1 MSDKM
6 TPIPFPKL
14 MEWIMEEK
22 NTKGTVFGIQRP
34 FVADKNQTSKIFG
47 RRLETPFGPAAG
59 PHTQLAQ
66 NIVAAYY
73 AGSRF
78 FELKTVQIIDGEDL
92 PVLKPCIAGDDEC
105 YNVEWST
112 ELYVPQ
118 ALDEYVKA
126 WIAIQV
132 ISKEFELGAMDGF
145 QFNMS
150 VGYDLDGIKSKKID
164 TFIISLKDASQTK
177 IFTDC
182 KKWLSEHIGI
192 FTNFTPEDMTAV
204 SPYVCNSVTL
214 STLHGCPP
222 EKIERIAM
230 YLMKEK
236 KLHTFI
242 KCNPTLLGY
251 EYTRNILDD
260 LGYGYVSFD
269 DRHFKNDLQYGDAI
283 PMIKRL
289 KAAAKEA
296 NLEFG
301 VKITNTFPV
310 EIREKEL
317 PGVEM
322 YMSGKA
328 LYPLS
333 MSVAAKLSADLGGDI
348 RISYSG
354 GADYFNIEKIVD
366 AGIWPVTL
374 ATTVLKTGG
383 YQRFLQIAQLFA
395 HKPTRKFEGV
405 NVAFA
410 AEIVDQIKLDQ
421 HYMKAI
427 KPLSSRKI
435 NKKVPLIECFI
446 APCQEGCPIGQ
457 DVPAYLRL
465 VEEGRMKEALDIIL
479 EKNPLPFITG
489 TICPHNCMSKCIR
502 NFYDSPVAIRR
513 AKLTAAKSGY
523 SAYMADVKKPLITSD
538 KCAAVVGG
546 GPAGLA
552 AAYFLAKGG
561 MQVTIYEK
569 QTKLGGVVR
578 YAIPAFRIPEEA
590 IDRDISLVTAMG
602 VQNVTGCEI
611 HSIDELKK
619 KHDYVVLAVG
629 ASIPGI
635 LRLEKGEAMNALDFL
650 EAYNRGHGCVDVG
663 RRIAVV
669 GGGNTAMD
677 TARAAKR
684 TRGVEKVT
692 IVYRRTN
699 KYMPAAE
706 EELLMALEDGVEF
719 KELLSPV
726 SFQNNQLIC
735 REMALGERDA
745 SGRRGVVETDNMTV
759 IDADTVISAVGEQV
773 PGSFYR
779 ANDLET
785 SLQGRLIINSD
796 TLETSRS
803 GVFAVGDGLYGPASV
818 VEAIRDARK
827 AAESILS
834 KTLAD
839 NHEIQVDPELIY
851 SRKGV
856 LADEGDMPSENC
868 RCLNCNNI
876 CENCVEVCPN
886 RANISIVVPVLS
898 KNQIIHVD
906 SMCNECGNCMTF
918 CPYDSAPYLDKLTL
932 FATEADM
939 INSQN
944 KGFTVCDRE
953 TGFCRVR
960 LGNQI
965 VDYQSCNSKY
975 NDSFEQRQEEIP
987 DNVRQLIK
995 AVIEEYAY
1003 LL

>member
-14 MEWIMEEK
+14 MEWIIEEK
-22 NTKGTVFGIQRP
+22 STKGTIFGIQRP
-34 FVADKNQTSKIFG
+34 FVADRNQVREFFG
-47 RRLETPFGPAAG
+47 GKLETPFGPAAG

-92 PVLKPCIAGDDEC
+92 PVSKPCIAGDDEF

-112 ELYVPQ
+112 ELYVNE

-126 WIAIQV
+126 WIAIHV
-132 ISKEFELGAMDGF
+132 ISREFGLGAMDGF

-164 TFIISLKDASQTK
+164 TFIEGLKNAAQTK
-177 IFTDC
+177 IFNEC
-182 KKWLSEHIGI
+182 IKWLSEHVGMFAE
-192 FTNFTPEDMTAV
+192 FTKEDISAI
-204 SPYVCNSVTL
+204 SPVVCNSVTL

-222 EKIERIAM
+222 EEIERIAM

-251 EYTRNILDD
+251 EYARRILDE
-260 LGYGYVSFD
+260 LGFGYLSFD
-269 DRHFKNDLQYGDAI
+269 DRHFRDDLQYVDAI

-289 KAAAKEA
+289 QTAAKEM

-310 EIREKEL
+310 NIEENEL
-317 PGVEM
+317 PGEEM
-322 YMSGKA
+322 YMSGRA

-333 MSVAAKLSADLGGDI
+333 MSVAAKLSADLDGDI

-366 AGIWPVTL
+366 AGIWPVTM
-374 ATTVLKTGG
+374 ATTVLKPGG
-383 YQRFLQIAQLFA
+383 YQRFLQIAELFLD
-395 HKPTRKFEGV
+395 KPFQKFSGV
-405 NVAFA
+405 KATCA
-410 AEIVDQIKLDQ
+410 ADIVDQIKHDR
-421 HYMKAI
+421 HYLKAI

-435 NKKVPLIECFI
+435 KRKVPLINCFI

-457 DVPAYLRL
+457 DVPSYLRL
-465 VEEGRMKEALDIIL
+465 VEEGKMKEALEVIL
-479 EKNPLPFITG
+479 DKNPLPFITG
-489 TICPHNCMSKCIR
+489 TICPHNCMSKCTR
-502 NFYDSPVAIRR
+502 NFYDSPVAIRG
-513 AKLTAAKSGY
+513 AKLTAAESGY
-523 SAYMADVKKPLITSD
+523 SDYMAGMKKPPITSG
-538 KCAAVVGG
+538 KRAAIIGG
-546 GPAGLA
+546 GPAGMA

-561 MQVTIYEK
+561 MQVTLYEK
-569 QTKLGGVVR
+569 HQKLGGVVR
-578 YAIPAFRIPEEA
+578 YAIPGFRIPEEA
-590 IDRDISLVTAMG
+590 IDRDVSIVTSMG
-602 VQNVTGCEI
+602 VKIVTGCEI

-619 KHDYVVLAVG
+619 DNDYVVLAVG
-629 ASIPGI
+629 ASVPGM
-635 LRLEKGEAMNALDFL
+635 LSLDHGKAMNALDFL
-650 EAYNRGHGCVDVG
+650 EAYNKEKGCVDVG
-663 RRIAVV
+663 RRVAVV

-684 TRGVEKVT
+684 TKGVEKVT

-726 SFQNNQLIC
+726 SFHNNQLIC
-735 REMALGERDA
+735 KAMQLGERDA
-745 SGRRGVVETDNMTV
+745 SGRRGVVETDAEIT
-759 IDADTVISAVGEQV
+759 IDADTVISAVGEQI
-773 PGSFYR
+773 PESFYR
-779 ANDLET
+779 ANGLEVT
-785 SLQGRLIINSD
+785 SRGKLVFNKD

-803 GVFAVGDGLYGPASV
+803 GVFAIGDGLYGPASA

-827 AAESILS
+827 AAESIVLR
-834 KTLAD
+834 TLAD
-839 NHEIQVDPELIY
+839 NHEIQVDPLLIY
-851 SRKGV
+851 SRKGE
-856 LADEGDMPSENC
+856 LADEGVMPSENC
-868 RCLNCNNI
+868 RCLSCNNI

-886 RANISIVVPVLS
+886 RANISVVVPILS
-898 KNQIIHVD
+898 KNQIIHID
-906 SMCNECGNCMTF
+906 SMCNECGNCRTF
-918 CPYDSAPYLDKLTL
+918 CPFDSAPYLDKFTL
-932 FATEADM
+932 FATESDM
-939 INSQN
+939 LNSKN
-944 KGFTVCDRE
+944 KGFTVADAE
-953 TGFCRVR
+953 TGLCRVR
-960 LGNQI
+960 LEEEI
-965 VDYQSCNSKY
+965 VDYQSVNSKY
-975 NDSFEQRQEEIP
+975 DISPDQKQDEIP
-987 DNVRQLIK
+987 EDVRQLIE
-995 AVIEEYAY
+995 AVIDEYAY